1 MTSSEKTK
9 NGAIDDYLSMI
20 KTPAIQVLLLGTGFL
35 LMMLFVYMGVL
46 TSFDN
51 AVFNT
56 ISALGNVSGWK
67 RDVLR
72 DTTALGSNTVLIFVV
87 AAVAGAL
94 GMAGEKKK
102 AVTFIIAVAAGIAMT
117 FLLKAGID
125 RPRPSL
131 NMQHVDVYT
140 QSFPSAHATLSTLVY
155 FYVAHLLTQLTQS
168 TKVRVWIYLA
178 TTLLVFCIG
187 LSRVLLGVHWPS
199 DIIAGWFAGGSM
211 AAFCFYVIKWKRK
224 LRIKDKG

>member
-1 MTSSEKTK
+1 MTSSKSKAGGVLTPFW
-9 NGAIDDYLSMI
+9 NII
-20 KTPAIQVLLLGTGFL
+20 KTPSIQVLLLGTGFL
-35 LMMLFVYMGVL
+35 LTMLFVYMGVL
-46 TSFDN
+46 TAFDK

-56 ISALGNVSGWK
+56 LSEFGNVSGWK
-67 RDVLR
+67 SDVLR

-87 AAVAGAL
+87 VSVTGAL
-94 GMAGEKKK
+94 NIAGENKK
-102 AVTFIIAVAAGIAMT
+102 ALTFVVAVAAGIAMT
-117 FLLKAGID
+117 FLLKAGIA

-131 NMQHVDVYT
+131 ALQHVDVYT

-155 FYVAHLLTQLTQS
+155 FYVAHLLTHLARS
-168 TKVRVWIYLA
+168 KPVRIWIYIA

-211 AAFCFYVIKWKRK
+211 AAFCFYIIKWKRR
-224 LRIKDKG
+224 LRIKSEE